1 MRFPEVAVN
10 GIYRRLI
17 PSKFPTIDVYE
28 RLGPQAVRD
37 EAVRL
42 EELTNPRLISKAR
55 ILAAS
60 EGMSPPASVQLQ
72 NWNHAPF
79 TYPNIEGSYLLPS
92 PFPVLELASDIK
104 GALARA
110 ILRREAFLS
119 RTADPPQG
127 LDMRVISN
135 SVVGTFVDLRATPD
149 KLDHQAIWSIGKD
162 LYNGG
167 AMGALFTIPEIL
179 GSQFAAIFSKAC
191 LVESAVQAA
200 HYRFQWDG
208 NSISKIYDFAD
219 GKDLTRGQILSSN
232 SFDLAST
239 DVKTSEI

>member
-10 GIYRRLI
+10 DIYRRLI

-37 EAVRL
+37 EAIRL
-42 EELTNPRLISKAR
+42 EEHTNPRLISKAR

-60 EGMSPPASVQLQ
+60 EAMSPPASVQLQ

-79 TYPNIEGSYLLPS
+79 TYPNIEGSYVLPS

-135 SVVGTFVDLRATPD
+135 SVVGTFVDLRESC
-149 KLDHQAIWSIGKD
+149 KELDQEARWSIGKE
-162 LYNGG
+162 LYNAG
-167 AMGALFTIPEIL
+167 AMGALFTIPEIS
-179 GSQFAAIFSKAC
+179 GTQFAAIF
-191 LVESAVQAA
+191 
-200 HYRFQWDG
+200 
-208 NSISKIYDFAD
+208 
-219 GKDLTRGQILSSN
+219 
-232 SFDLAST
+232 
-239 DVKTSEI
+239 